1 MKSLNQ
7 NGPKFWYQENNLPMI
22 DKLKLCKDFVVNHYK
37 TISIVL
43 GGLFLLY
50 WIIFILTPVVQMS
63 EQSVEQ
69 LKKIDENISN
79 LEFENKIL
87 QSEIV
92 EFQEQIESVNENI
105 EEIDEIKITL
115 ANDYGKKISNARSY
129 NHDELVRF
137 LSERYDD
144 NRIY

>member
-1 MKSLNQ
+1 
-7 NGPKFWYQENNLPMI
+7 
-22 DKLKLCKDFVVNHYK
+22 
-37 TISIVL
+37 
-43 GGLFLLY
+43 
-50 WIIFILTPVVQMS
+50 MS

-79 LEFENKIL
+79 LEFENEIL

-129 NHDELVRF
+129 NYDELVRF

>member
-1 MKSLNQ
+1 
-7 NGPKFWYQENNLPMI
+7 MI
-22 DKLKLCKDFVVNHYK
+22 DKLKLYKDFVVNHYK

-50 WIIFILTPVVQMS
+50 WIIVILTPVVQMG

-129 NHDELVRF
+129 NYDELVRF

>member
-1 MKSLNQ
+1 
-7 NGPKFWYQENNLPMI
+7 MI
-22 DKLKLCKDFVVNHYK
+22 DKIKQFKDFILNHYK

-50 WIIFILTPVVQMS
+50 WIVFILTPAVQMS
-63 EQSVEQ
+63 EQSAQE
-69 LKKIDENISN
+69 LKKIDENIEN

-105 EEIDEIKITL
+105 EEIDDIKVTL
-115 ANDYGKKISNARSY
+115 ANDYGKKINNARSY

-137 LSERYDD
+137 LSERYNDS
-144 NRIY
+144 RIY